1 MSSSLTAP
9 WDRTEEEQT
18 YKPKQIVLSENEV
31 SNALNEL
38 YIKDFTNKFP
48 RVDRFYADP
57 VLNSQVYC
65 LHSFV
70 PSKGAKPDERG
81 IYGFVKFR
89 GSFATQQEADE
100 RAEFLVRNVD
110 SFNDVY
116 TSYCGRPFPL
126 THNKAFVKE
135 TSEIDVKKQI
145 SDIVSKD
152 IKTKV
157 AEERRI
163 KDELKEKEKKLLE
176 ENDKVINNVPVET
189 DEERYTVLQVK
200 RANLVHVYVE
210 TKQKLEKIKESIL
223 KCRTE
228 IDQFDQTHPE
238 IKETYIEKYN
248 QARELSGL
256 DKVEN
261 DTSYLKYMGYDDKE
275 VLGF

>member
-81 IYGFVKFR
+81 VYGFVKFR

-223 KCRTE
+223 KCRSE
-228 IDQFDQTHPE
+228 IEQFDETHPE
-238 IKETYIEKYN
+238 IKDTYIEKYN

>member
-18 YKPKQIVLSENEV
+18 YKPKQVVLSENEV

-81 IYGFVKFR
+81 VYGFVKFR

-228 IDQFDQTHPE
+228 IGQFDETHPE

>member
-1 MSSSLTAP
+1 MASSLTAP
-9 WDRTEEEQT
+9 WDRTEEEHT

-81 IYGFVKFR
+81 VYGFVKFR

-145 SDIVSKD
+145 TDIVSKD

-157 AEERRI
+157 SEERRI

-189 DEERYTVLQVK
+189 NEERYTVLQVK

-210 TKQKLEKIKESIL
+210 TRQKLEKIKESIL
-223 KCRTE
+223 KCRSE
-228 IDQFDQTHPE
+228 IEQFDQTHPE
-238 IKETYIEKYN
+238 IKDTYIEKYN

>member
-31 SNALNEL
+31 SSALNEL
-38 YIKDFTNKFP
+38 YTKDFTNKFP

-81 IYGFVKFR
+81 VYGFVKFR

-210 TKQKLEKIKESIL
+210 TRQKLDKIKESIL
-223 KCRTE
+223 KCRSE
-228 IDQFDQTHPE
+228 IEQFDETHPE
-238 IKETYIEKYN
+238 IKDTYIEKYN

>member
-1 MSSSLTAP
+1 
-9 WDRTEEEQT
+9 
-18 YKPKQIVLSENEV
+18 
-31 SNALNEL
+31 
-38 YIKDFTNKFP
+38 
-48 RVDRFYADP
+48 
-57 VLNSQVYC
+57 YC

-70 PSKGAKPDERG
+70 PSKGANPDERG
-81 IYGFVKFR
+81 VYGFVKFR

-145 SDIVSKD
+145 SDIVSQD

-163 KDELKEKEKKLLE
+163 KDDLKEKEKKLLD
-176 ENDKVINNVPVET
+176 ENEKVLNNVPVET
-189 DEERYTVLQVK
+189 DEEKYTVLQVK

-228 IDQFDQTHPE
+228 IEQFDQTHPE
-238 IKETYIEKYN
+238 IKDTYIEKYN

>member
-31 SNALNEL
+31 SSALNEL

-70 PSKGAKPDERG
+70 PSKGAKPDDRG
-81 IYGFVKFR
+81 VYGFVKFR

-210 TKQKLEKIKESIL
+210 TNQKLEKIKESIL
-223 KCRTE
+223 KCRSE
-228 IDQFDQTHPE
+228 IEQFDETHPE
-238 IKETYIEKYN
+238 IKDTYIEKYN

>member
-9 WDRTEEEQT
+9 WDRTQEEQA
-18 YKPKQIVLSENEV
+18 YKPKQVTLSEEQV
-31 SNALNEL
+31 SDALTEL
-38 YIKDFTNKFP
+38 YTKDFTNKFP

-57 VLNSQVYC
+57 ALNSQVYC
-65 LHSFV
+65 LHSFI

-81 IYGFVKFR
+81 VYGFVKFR

-110 SFNDVY
+110 SFNDIY

-126 THNKAFVKE
+126 SHNKAFVKE

-145 SDIVSKD
+145 SDIVSQD

-163 KDELKEKEKKLLE
+163 KDDLKEKEKKLLE
-176 ENDKVINNVPVET
+176 ENDKVLNNVPVET

-210 TKQKLEKIKESIL
+210 TRQKLEKIKESIL

-228 IDQFDQTHPE
+228 IEQFDQTHPE
-238 IKETYIEKYN
+238 IKDTYIEKYN

>member
-1 MSSSLTAP
+1 MASSLTAP
-9 WDRTEEEQT
+9 WDRTEEDQS

-65 LHSFV
+65 LHSFA

-81 IYGFVKFR
+81 VYGFVKFR

-145 SDIVSKD
+145 TDIVSKD

-210 TKQKLEKIKESIL
+210 TRQKLEKIKESIL
-223 KCRTE
+223 KCRSE
-228 IDQFDQTHPE
+228 IEQFDQTHPE
-238 IKETYIEKYN
+238 IKDTYIEKYN

>member
-9 WDRTEEEQT
+9 WDRTEEEQV
-18 YKPKQIVLSENEV
+18 YKPKQIVLTEDQV
-31 SNALNEL
+31 SNALSEL
-38 YIKDFTNKFP
+38 YTKDFTNKFP

-81 IYGFVKFR
+81 VYGFVKFR

-145 SDIVSKD
+145 SDIVSQD

-163 KDELKEKEKKLLE
+163 KDDLKEKEKKLLD
-176 ENDKVINNVPVET
+176 ENEKVLNNVPVET
-189 DEERYTVLQVK
+189 DEEKYTVLQVK
-200 RANLVHVYVE
+200 RANLVH
-210 TKQKLEKIKESIL
+210 
-223 KCRTE
+223 
-228 IDQFDQTHPE
+228 
-238 IKETYIEKYN
+238 
-248 QARELSGL
+248 
-256 DKVEN
+256 
-261 DTSYLKYMGYDDKE
+261 
-275 VLGF
+275 